1 MAETMIWGS
10 FGDVVF
16 EYLKSPQQGTVRRQY
31 SAKYNE
37 RSRIISR
44 QPDGSLK
51 GQKPL
56 KDVAG
61 LGLGK
66 ISFICKV
73 SGIVLQ
79 KLSINTAEALLLAA
93 GAGPLVGS
101 ALGDLEDDTRFYTD
115 ILSFIDVLKIKLDNQ
130 EPEPLTKGT
139 TFLGMFTIDDL
150 DITEKDKVDGEPL
163 AATIKISLSEWVP
176 E

>member
-1 MAETMIWGS
+1 MAESMIWGS
-10 FGDVVF
+10 FGDTVF
-16 EYLKSPQQGTVRRQY
+16 EYLTSPQRGTVRRLY
-31 SAKYNE
+31 KAKYNE

-61 LGLGK
+61 LALDKVSFTCK
-66 ISFICKV
+66 I
-73 SGIVLQ
+73 SGIVLK

-115 ILSFIDVLKIKLDNQ
+115 VLSFIDTLKIDLSSQ
-130 EPEPLTKGT
+130 EPRELTKGT
-139 TFLGMFTIDDL
+139 TFLGMFTLDDL
-150 DITEKDKVDGEPL
+150 DITETDKVDGEPL
-163 AATIKISLSEWVP
+163 VATIKLSLTEWVP

>member
-1 MAETMIWGS
+1 MAESMVWGS
-10 FGDVVF
+10 FGDIVF
-16 EYLKSPQQGTVRRQY
+16 EYLTSPQRGSVRRMY
-31 SAKYNE
+31 KAKYNE
-37 RSRIISR
+37 RPRIISR
-44 QPDGSLK
+44 DATGKLK

-56 KDVAG
+56 KDAAG
-61 LGLGK
+61 LELAK
-66 ISFICKV
+66 VSFICKI
-73 SGIVLQ
+73 SGIVLK

-115 ILSFIDVLKIKLDNQ
+115 VLSFIDVLLIDWANQ
-130 EPEPLTKGT
+130 EPRELTKGT

-150 DITEKDKVDGEPL
+150 DINEKDKVNGEPL
-163 AATIKISLSEWVP
+163 VAEIKISLTEWVP